1 MCNVGDTVARNG
13 VEVDGFHCVG
23 AGDSLQVGR
32 CWMFAD
38 ALAEASNFIGVGGV
52 PRIFVFGVTAELAMF

>member
-1 MCNVGDTVARNG
+1 M
-13 VEVDGFHCVG
+13 EVDGFHCVG
-23 AGDSLQVGR
+23 AGDSLHVGR